1 MQFFGNKVETAGV
14 AGQRARFA
22 KHRVSATILGIL
34 LIVVGLATAWN
45 LEGWPGRVDDDEG
58 TYVAQAWAVIYQH
71 TLTHYSYW
79 YDHPPLGWIQIA
91 AFAWIT
97 DGFNRVAAAVY
108 VGREFMWC
116 LTLVGCV
123 LVYVLCRRLRL
134 RRVTSTVAVLLFGLS
149 PIAQYFHRMVSLDN
163 IETIWVLAALVAATS
178 TRRGWGP
185 ALRTGICTA
194 IAVLSKETAI
204 FLIPIIA
211 WVLWQH
217 MRAAAGSQ
225 SAGSQPVGSQP
236 VGSQPVVAADGGPV
250 KGSDLAVASRG
261 PAGAVGTAEPVGIVE
276 SAGAWG
282 AGAAVGAG
290 AWSTEAASGGSRTA
304 AGAVE
309 TDAPVWMPDFSAQW
323 QTWSA
328 QRKSRAARRR
338 APSTAG
344 RPDPAAGHVR
354 RALSLATT
362 SPGGQLG
369 IFAVTVC
376 VIVALYPLYAL
387 QRGQLSLWWS
397 TLSWQFVDRPGSGS
411 LLDSGSTTYSMVHQ
425 WVSTDP
431 WLLIGGFIAALLT
444 LFSARLRPFGCALL
458 LQVVI
463 LIHGG
468 YLPFFYVTAI
478 VPFAAVSIAGTADA
492 IWSAPLSR
500 LGGLAA
506 GLGARAQRYAPY
518 LGRALVGVAALT
530 FAAYVL
536 PTWVG
541 YLNQNSTADGNVPY
555 LAAAAWAE
563 RNVPKSDVI
572 VVDDYLWV
580 DLKTHGLDPLWLWKI
595 NAQTTPDG
603 WKSINYIL
611 IQPQSAGTLAG
622 MPALQGAYAHSV
634 FVKSFGGGL
643 TVRKVIGAG

>member
-1 MQFFGNKVETAGV
+1 MQSAGNRVETARV
-14 AGQRARFA
+14 AGQAARFGT
-22 KHRVSATILGIL
+22 HRVSAAIVAIL
-34 LIVVGLATAWN
+34 LIIVGLATAWN

-58 TYVAQAWAVIYQH
+58 TYVAQAWAIVYEH

-97 DGFNRVAAAVY
+97 DGFNRVASAVY

-134 RRVTSTVAVLLFGLS
+134 RRATATVAVLLFGLS

-163 IETIWVLAALVAATS
+163 IETVWVLAALVAATS

-185 ALRTGICTA
+185 TLRTGICTA

-204 FLIPIIA
+204 VVIPVIG

-217 MRAAAGSQ
+217 LRAAAGQ
-225 SAGSQPVGSQP
+225 PMVIVADAGRP
-236 VGSQPVVAADGGPV
+236 ADPG
-250 KGSDLAVASRG
+250 DLAVEPVA
-261 PAGAVGTAEPVGIVE
+261 AVEPVGTVE
-276 SAGAWG
+276 P
-282 AGAAVGAG
+282 VGAG
-290 AWSTEAASGGSRTA
+290 AGGIGAAEAA
-304 AGAVE
+304 
-309 TDAPVWMPDFSAQW
+309 APVWMPDFSAQW
-323 QTWSA
+323 QTWSGQWQTWSA
-328 QRKSRAARRR
+328 QRAERAARRHAGAN
-338 APSTAG
+338 APRLGRPAGRVGAARSTA
-344 RPDPAAGHVR
+344 PMSPR
-354 RALSLATT
+354 RQI
-362 SPGGQLG
+362 GV
-369 IFAVTVC
+369 FAVTVC
-376 VIVALYPLYAL
+376 ALVALYPLYAL

-397 TLSWQFVDRPGSGS
+397 TLTWQFLHRPGSGS
-411 LLDSGSTTYSMVHQ
+411 LLDSGSTTYSMVHG

-431 WLLIGGFIAALLT
+431 WLLVGGFIAALLT
-444 LFSARLRPFGCALL
+444 LLSPRLRPFGCALL
-458 LQVVI
+458 LQVVV

-492 IWSAPLSR
+492 LWSAPLTR

-506 GLGARAQRYAPY
+506 GFGARAQRYAPY
-518 LGRALVGVAALT
+518 LGRALVAVAALT

-541 YLNQNSTADGNVPY
+541 HLSQNSTARGNVPY

-563 RNVPKSDVI
+563 RNVPSSDVV

-580 DLKTHGLDPLWLWKI
+580 DLKRHGLDPLWMWKI
-595 NAQTTPDG
+595 NPQTTPDG

-622 MPALQGAYAHSV
+622 MPSLEGAYAHSV
-634 FVKSFGGGL
+634 LVKNFGGGL

>member
-1 MQFFGNKVETAGV
+1 MQFFGNKAETAGV
-14 AGQRARFA
+14 AGQLGRFA
-22 KHRVSATILGIL
+22 KHRVSAAILGIL
-34 LIVVGLATAWN
+34 LIIVGLATAWN

-58 TYVAQAWAVIYQH
+58 TYVAQAWAVIYEH

-91 AFAWIT
+91 AFAWVT

-123 LVYVLCRRLRL
+123 LVYVLCRRLQL
-134 RRVTSTVAVLLFGLS
+134 RRATSTAAVLLFGLS
-149 PIAQYFHRMVSLDN
+149 PIAQYYHRMVSLDN
-163 IETIWVLAALVAATS
+163 LETLWVLAALVAATS

-185 ALRTGICTA
+185 ALRTGACTA

-204 FLIPIIA
+204 ILIPIIA

-217 MRAAAGSQ
+217 MRVAVGAPMAGTGDVGRVN
-225 SAGSQPVGSQP
+225 AGDPGVDP
-236 VGSQPVVAADGGPV
+236 
-250 KGSDLAVASRG
+250 RG
-261 PAGAVGTAEPVGIVE
+261 PAGADEAGGTADPVGMGE
-276 SAGAWG
+276 GAGAWG
-282 AGAAVGAG
+282 VGAG
-290 AWSTEAASGGSRTA
+290 GG
-304 AGAVE
+304 AGASAGMATAVE
-309 TDAPVWMPDFSAQW
+309 ADAPVWMPDFSAQW

-328 QRKSRAARRR
+328 QRKGRAARRR
-338 APSTAG
+338 GPAITWRPRPTAD
-344 RPDPAAGHVR
+344 RAR
-354 RALSLATT
+354 RALALA
-362 SPGGQLG
+362 SMSARGQLG
-369 IFAVTVC
+369 IFAATVC
-376 VIVALYPLYAL
+376 AIVALYPLYAL
-387 QRGQLSLWWS
+387 QRGQLSEWWS
-397 TLSWQFVDRPGSGS
+397 TLSWQFLHRPGSGS
-411 LLDSGSTTYSMVHQ
+411 LLHSGSATYSMVHQ

-431 WLLIGGFIAALLT
+431 WLLIGGFIAALLS
-444 LFSARLRPFGCALL
+444 LFSARLRPFGAALL
-458 LQVVI
+458 LQVVV

-468 YLPFFYVTAI
+468 YLPFFYVTAV

-492 IWSAPLSR
+492 IWSAQPSR
-500 LGGLAA
+500 LVELAA
-506 GLGARAQRYAPY
+506 GLGPRARRYAPY

-536 PTWVG
+536 PTWIG
-541 YLNQNSTADGNVPY
+541 YLNQNSAVDGNVPY

-563 RNVPKSDVI
+563 RNVPKGDVI

-580 DLKTHGLDPLWLWKI
+580 DLKTHGLDPLWMWKI
-595 NAQTTPDG
+595 NPQTTPDG

-622 MPALQGAYAHSV
+622 LPSLQGAYAHSV
-634 FVKSFGGGL
+634 LVKSFGGDL